1 MDSHL
6 NFFVPYEKAA
16 AWHENQLTRAL
27 LVVLRYSP
35 MCHQVWMNL
44 VSPGLYLHQ
53 LREPDFATQR
63 QKVYL
68 GGGTPSDGTPVI
80 KNR

>member
-27 LVVLRYSP
+27 LVVLRYSAHGASGVAP
-35 MCHQVWMNL
+35 Y
-44 VSPGLYLHQ
+44 G
-53 LREPDFATQR
+53 RA
-63 QKVYL
+63 
-68 GGGTPSDGTPVI
+68 
-80 KNR
+80 